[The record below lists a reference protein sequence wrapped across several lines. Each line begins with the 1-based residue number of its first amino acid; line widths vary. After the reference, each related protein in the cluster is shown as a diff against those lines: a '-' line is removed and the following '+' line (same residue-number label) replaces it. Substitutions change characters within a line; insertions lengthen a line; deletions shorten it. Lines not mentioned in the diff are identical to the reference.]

1 MIAIEQLHK
10 AYGKLPVLK
19 GISLEFNAPGRI
31 TAILGPNGSGK
42 TTLMKAIL
50 GMVLPDQGKI
60 MVEGKSIKGQWVY
73 RNRIDYLPQ
82 IARFP
87 ENLRVRELIAFI
99 HDLRQGETREAALIR
114 LFGLDAHLDKRL
126 GNLSGGT
133 KQKVNLVLAF
143 MYDSP
148 ILILDEPTSG
158 LDPIAM
164 IRLKE
169 LIQAEK
175 KRGKLILIT
184 THIINFVEEM
194 ADEIVFLLEGNIY
207 FRGSQDELKT
217 RVGETSLERAIAS
230 ILGAEKVELNGKAHL
245 SSQYGDARYGDAKYG
260 DAKYGDARYGDARYG
275 VTTKESL

>member
-1 MIAIEQLHK
+1 MITIDHLQK
-10 AYGKLPVLK
+10 SYGKLAVLK
-19 GISLEFNAPGRI
+19 GISLEFNTPGTI

-42 TTLMKAIL
+42 TTLMKSIL
-50 GMVLPDQGKI
+50 GMVLPDKGDI
-60 MVEGKSIKGQWVY
+60 LIGGRSIKGQWAY
-73 RNRIDYLPQ
+73 RQEIDYLPQ

-99 HDLRQGETREAALIR
+99 HDLRQGQTREDELIR
-114 LFGLDAHLDKRL
+114 LFGLEEHLDKRL
-126 GNLSGGT
+126 NNLSGGT

-164 IRLKE
+164 LHLKE
-169 LIQAEK
+169 FIHAER

-184 THIINFVEEM
+184 THIIHFVEEM

-207 FRGSQDELKT
+207 FRGSQDELKS
-217 RVGETSLERAIAS
+217 RFGETSLERAIAG
-230 ILGAEKVELNGKAHL
+230 ILGAGKTEMNGNGSKTLHTPSTVHRPSSTLHASLILPAEASAKVGNFHP
-245 SSQYGDARYGDAKYG
+245 
-260 DAKYGDARYGDARYG
+260 
-275 VTTKESL
+275 